1 MSLQMEMA
9 RAFKSANVKY
19 WLVLLSFSLETK
31 NPHREFDINVLPH
44 STQTLID

>member
-1 MSLQMEMA
+1 MTLQMEMA

-31 NPHREFDINVLPH
+31 NRIVNFTSMYCLTALKH
-44 STQTLID
+44 